1 MDKAWLVYSVDG
13 SQEQRKE
20 IRNFNRLRS
29 QGFTYTWELSKEIK
43 DLQTENNVTFAIEVS
58 DHYPSG
64 QQHIRR
70 SASRK
75 LSIVDDE
82 RYLQWYRAEL
92 AMQLDEVNRART
104 AEKTSSLKVKEIKKQ
119 EGVDK

>member
-1 MDKAWLVYSVDG
+1 MATQVPP
-13 SQEQRKE
+13 
-20 IRNFNRLRS
+20 
-29 QGFTYTWELSKEIK
+29 T
-43 DLQTENNVTFAIEVS
+43 
-58 DHYPSG
+58 
-64 QQHIRR
+64 
-70 SASRK
+70 SATRK